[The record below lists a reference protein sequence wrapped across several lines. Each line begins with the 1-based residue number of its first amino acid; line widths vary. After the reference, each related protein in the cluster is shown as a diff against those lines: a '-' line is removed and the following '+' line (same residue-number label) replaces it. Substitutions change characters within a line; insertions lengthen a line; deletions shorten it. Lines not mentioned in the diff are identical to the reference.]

1 MWLKEEVRS
10 TAGSRFIVN
19 QRGQGILDTLLV
31 CILVGILIGTVI
43 PYYQR
48 LAQEAREAALQMG
61 LVNIRK
67 GVELY
72 QVIQGHYPPDLK
84 SLVHVQFIIPARED
98 TFFSGEYLRHR
109 ATDRAGNLLDPF
121 GNRYQYDPSKG
132 TVVSGTK
139 GYESW

>member
-1 MWLKEEVRS
+1 MWSKEEGRATTS
-10 TAGSRFIVN
+10 SKFIVN

-31 CILVGILIGTVI
+31 CILVSILIGTVI
-43 PYYQR
+43 PYYQG
-48 LAQEAREAALQMG
+48 LAQEAREAALQVG

-72 QVIQGHYPPDLK
+72 QALQGHYPPDLK
-84 SLVHVQFIIPARED
+84 NLMHTQFIIPARED

-109 ATDRAGNLLDPF
+109 ATDPTGNLLDPF
-121 GNRYQYDPSKG
+121 GNRYQYDPSRG